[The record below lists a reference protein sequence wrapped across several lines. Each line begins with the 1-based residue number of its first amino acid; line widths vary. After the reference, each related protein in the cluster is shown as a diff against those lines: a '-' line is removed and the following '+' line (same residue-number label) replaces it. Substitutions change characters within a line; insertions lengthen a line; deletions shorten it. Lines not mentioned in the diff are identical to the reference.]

1 MIFYTSSEEKKR
13 QFEKVFFDQEFQVC
27 TEVKLIENQSI
38 DNCLMMCKY
47 KFLSVKNSGYWD
59 DKLIHI
65 IEDTIVEFSD
75 DIDYYGKRIGTHI
88 RNEGIRQVIQY
99 LHDKGRVKLISNLF
113 YYKDYDYGFFKA
125 EQEGYFFLMI

>member
-1 MIFYTSSEEKKR
+1 MI
-13 QFEKVFFDQEFQVC
+13 
-27 TEVKLIENQSI
+27 N
-38 DNCLMMCKY
+38 
-47 KFLSVKNSGYWD
+47 
-59 DKLIHI
+59 
-65 IEDTIVEFSD
+65 EDTIVEFSD